1 MIEAIR
7 NEHNRIYMQ
16 DQQLLD
22 TIKESQ
28 RRENI
33 HSLSNSITVKSNN
46 VDAQV
51 EDFEDATHDRQSE
64 SPTRMI
70 LE

>member
-28 RRENI
+28 RRENMN
-33 HSLSNSITVKSNN
+33 SLSNSISVK
-46 VDAQV
+46 
-51 EDFEDATHDRQSE
+51 
-64 SPTRMI
+64 
-70 LE
+70 